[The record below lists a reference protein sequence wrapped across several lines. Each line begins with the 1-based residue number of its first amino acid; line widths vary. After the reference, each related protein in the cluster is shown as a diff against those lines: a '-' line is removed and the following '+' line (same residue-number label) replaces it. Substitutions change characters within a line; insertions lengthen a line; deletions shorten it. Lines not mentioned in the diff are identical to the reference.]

1 MVKAEAGRERGVSVV
16 AVGSVQDMV
25 SDVLVIIQAIHSDI
39 SRLSFGELKAEFF
52 REAVVAGLSLDSPV
66 WRPCR
71 GDVTS
76 VVAQGDAAEALAR
89 AFEKG
94 GQQHDGD

>member
-1 MVKAEAGRERGVSVV
+1 MVKAEAGREQGVSVI

-25 SDVLVIIQAIHSDI
+25 LDTLAIIQAIHSDM
-39 SRLSFGELKAEFF
+39 SRLSSGELKAEFF
-52 REAVVAGLSLDSPV
+52 RKAVVAGLSPDSPV

-76 VVAQGDAAEALAR
+76 VAAQGDAAEALAR
-89 AFEKG
+89 AFERG
-94 GQQHDGD
+94 AAA